1 MQKKQKQ
8 KKLKTK
14 NKTTTQKTKTM
25 ATPTL
30 AKNLREYPGAPNR
43 IEKPGIQRTC
53 TMFSVSLAS
62 PYYWEH
68 LGTPSGFLVV

>member
-30 AKNLREYPGAPNR
+30 AKNLRVYPGAPNS
-43 IEKPGIQRTC
+43 IEKPGIQRTLC
-53 TMFSVSLAS
+53 IRTTQ
-62 PYYWEH
+62 H
-68 LGTPSGFLVV
+68 RKQKR